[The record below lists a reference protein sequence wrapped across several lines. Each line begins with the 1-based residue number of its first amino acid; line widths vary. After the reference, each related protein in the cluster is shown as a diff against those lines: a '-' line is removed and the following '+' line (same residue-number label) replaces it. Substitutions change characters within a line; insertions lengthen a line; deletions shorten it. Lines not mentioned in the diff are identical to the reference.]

1 MAQTFQD
8 IEKAA
13 EYTPS
18 VGANI
23 LNLLTGGIYGGVTG
37 KTRQAQEAERLRQML
52 RQETFSERGEE
63 RALDRQMRRAL
74 IGQMLTEGVQLEPGQ
89 QPEKMNVF
97 DMAQMLR
104 SQQAKNAVLAE
115 AGTRTGF
122 GYSDVPTQEQAASP
136 AFQTAAAKAAS
147 EMYGMRA
154 RTLAEEEM
162 SRPRI
167 IAQLN
172 ALDVKFDP
180 ATPTAG
186 LDALLSRK
194 KAVLSQEQSSQYSY
208 DRQADIAREWLNRY
222 NASAPEDQK
231 IATEG
236 LNNAQVI
243 AAKSTAERMI
253 EQNKETAAE
262 KNAKAIEKRYKDI
275 LDAYNSGDA
284 DKAKYLFDTSPYSAV
299 RMDNRMQDILRVKQP
314 ISKNTALRKTL
325 DELPGQMM
333 DALGFIKKVS
343 EFSGSK
349 NLAEI
354 SAENFATLKAKLDKA
369 GSAYFGNDKQREA
382 VRSIV
387 QEFEGIVSKERK
399 TLFGASL
406 TNSELASALDLFG
419 NKESAEFLPRAIQF
433 MDKIFRNKPSQRWG
447 MYSGMG
453 VYDDAV
459 DPIINAYKTERSK
472 INWAPFEELIT
483 ENAPVQVAPA
493 SPAPQP
499 TRPDGTNA
507 ISQQLQLIGN
517 RINELKSRN
526 STNIV
531 NPLNK

>member
-122 GYSDVPTQEQAASP
+122 GYSDIPTQEQAASP
-136 AFQTAAAKAAS
+136 AFQTAASKAAS

-154 RTLAEEEM
+154 RTLAEEEI

-194 KAVLSQEQSSQYSY
+194 KAVLSQEQSSQF
-208 DRQADIAREWLNRY
+208 AREFTAETAKEWLNMY
-222 NASAPEDQK
+222 NDSVAEDEK
-231 IATEG
+231 IKTEG
-236 LNNAQVI
+236 MTPAQLI
-243 AAKSTAERMI
+243 AAKDTVQRKI
-253 EQNKETAAE
+253 EQAKLTAGQRRE
-262 KNAKAIEKRYKDI
+262 EGVRSYQNSIRSAIT
-275 LDAYNSGDA
+275 SGDING
-284 DKAKYLFDTSPYSAV
+284 AKRLVYESPYKEIRDSDYWQSEAGTQVSIPKKKEEELAELPTQMNDAV
-299 RMDNRMQDILRVKQP
+299 SFVRNVGKLAKGRNINEV
-314 ISKNTALRKTL
+314 SKMSFNTLTSTL
-325 DELPGQMM
+325 DQFG
-333 DALGFIKKVS
+333 A
-343 EFSGSK
+343 
-349 NLAEI
+349 
-354 SAENFATLKAKLDKA
+354 
-369 GSAYFGNDKQREA
+369 AYFGNDEA
-382 VRSIV
+382 RNALQSIK
-387 QEFEGIVSKERK
+387 QEFEGIVSKGRK

-406 TNSELASALDLFG
+406 TDRELASAKTLFG
-419 NKESAEFLPRAIQF
+419 DYSNADFLPRAIQF
-433 MDKIFRNKPSQRWG
+433 IDKVFAMKPSERYPG
-447 MYSGMG
+447 YLGMG
-453 VYDDAV
+453 RHDRAV
-459 DPIINAYKTERSK
+459 EPLMNEYSTIRSTL
-472 INWAPFEELIT
+472 NWVPFESMVSR
-483 ENAPVQVAPA
+483 NQPVTVTGPSAQTPA
-493 SPAPQP
+493 A
-499 TRPDGTNA
+499 GVTNRV
-507 ISQQLQLIGN
+507 
-517 RINELKSRN
+517 RINSAG
-526 STNIV
+526 TAY
-531 NPLNK
+531 